1 MVNGVYL
8 YSAFY
13 LLTKAQSA
21 LQSQSHS
28 PMHTHI
34 HTHTDGGS
42 AAEHWRQPPTRG
54 KVGFSVLP
62 KDTST
67 HGRARR
73 DSNLQSYD
81 HGSTALPLHHSRR
94 HAALQIQGEMS
105 RIERN
110 IQGSDDLLPVV
121 LKSGKR
127 TYLRENK
134 LGQGSFGKVLHYKI
148 QNTSEDVAVKFIKR
162 KEGLKELKM
171 LKKINAFDPDKN
183 CFLKMLDHF
192 EYKSLI
198 CVVFEKLDQTLSD
211 IFLKRNQ
218 RPFDVCELRPVAQ
231 QLLVA
236 LRALKTIGL
245 VHCDIKLNN
254 VMFVN
259 HQSYPYKVKLI
270 DFGLAREKTSLRRLS
285 NIQIVGYKAPE
296 VVFDCPLDEAVDMWS
311 VGCVLAGMYKAKH
324 FYPRTCLYDYIASI
338 IHMQGQPPDNV
349 LLKGS
354 VYSFRKPNI
363 NEDQSDVEEFKSLIK
378 QMLCVDQKTRITP
391 EEALNHNFFT
401 MKHLS
406 EGTKDPYV
414 TSAREIM
421 SVCEPVTTMQ
431 PDAPKRHPEHSVQN
445 STTGKS
451 TCGHT
456 GEKRRD
462 VLKDFFA
469 RKLKFSAAKRREPT
483 CETTENKDSK
493 DVKRSTTSTRVPGN
507 SEITN
512 RLKNVTFEEIPSK
525 TAKRRSKK
533 QKESHK
539 EESKRRKKT
548 RGTPSVVTPDCP
560 VNGKTHKGSPC
571 MEVKTNNVA
580 SDGILD
586 RFPTST
592 RVNSGSRI
600 KRSNRVGKRPP
611 TLFHDHLSPAS
622 SLVGGTGP
630 FATAAVS
637 PGCRLPGPGGALSA
651 RRGGSHYI

>member
-1 MVNGVYL
+1 MSFV
-8 YSAFY
+8 A
-13 LLTKAQSA
+13 
-21 LQSQSHS
+21 
-28 PMHTHI
+28 
-34 HTHTDGGS
+34 
-42 AAEHWRQPPTRG
+42 
-54 KVGFSVLP
+54 KVSLNRYNVG
-62 KDTST
+62 
-67 HGRARR
+67 
-73 DSNLQSYD
+73 
-81 HGSTALPLHHSRR
+81 
-94 HAALQIQGEMS
+94 
-105 RIERN
+105 
-110 IQGSDDLLPVV
+110 
-121 LKSGKR
+121 
-127 TYLRENK
+127 ENK

-354 VYSFRKPNI
+354 VYSFRKPSEYMGSPI
-363 NEDQSDVEEFKSLIK
+363 NTFRNVEEFKSLIK

-431 PDAPKRHPEHSVQN
+431 PDAPKRHPEH
-445 STTGKS
+445 
-451 TCGHT
+451 
-456 GEKRRD
+456 RD
-462 VLKDFFA
+462 VPSVPYPPILTA
-469 RKLKFSAAKRREPT
+469 PPLAHTPLPPQYIHSNINTHT
-483 CETTENKDSK
+483 CTHTPFQTHILQGRWDLGPSVPCLFPCGGYGPLCNGG
-493 DVKRSTTSTRVPGN
+493 RVPGVPA
-507 SEITN
+507 SWARRCSLRAAGGFTLHLSRECSCPWGVGSGPCSWALGPAIFPTVAEPG
-512 RLKNVTFEEIPSK
+512 RALFTTPLVGPLFSPGFPPSWAGAAGPCLAPPW
-525 TAKRRSKK
+525 TSRGPGGWLPGVRS
-533 QKESHK
+533 
-539 EESKRRKKT
+539 
-548 RGTPSVVTPDCP
+548 
-560 VNGKTHKGSPC
+560 GSPLGGPGSYLGLGRGD
-571 MEVKTNNVA
+571 A
-580 SDGILD
+580 
-586 RFPTST
+586 R
-592 RVNSGSRI
+592 NSWVV
-600 KRSNRVGKRPP
+600 VGCSSGAVGVR
-611 TLFHDHLSPAS
+611 LRWGPA
-622 SLVGGTGP
+622 LG
-630 FATAAVS
+630 S
-637 PGCRLPGPGGALSA
+637 PGAAGGLLSWLGWGGALSPSVLPCSLA
-651 RRGGSHYI
+651 LGALRRSCWPWPGWRAWSPGRRLFPAGSRVALGGFRLPLLLRWGSWGGDGWALSLLLSTFHHPF

>member
-1 MVNGVYL
+1 
-8 YSAFY
+8 
-13 LLTKAQSA
+13 
-21 LQSQSHS
+21 
-28 PMHTHI
+28 
-34 HTHTDGGS
+34 
-42 AAEHWRQPPTRG
+42 
-54 KVGFSVLP
+54 
-62 KDTST
+62 
-67 HGRARR
+67 
-73 DSNLQSYD
+73 
-81 HGSTALPLHHSRR
+81 
-94 HAALQIQGEMS
+94 MS

-349 LLKGS
+349 LLKGKR
-354 VYSFRKPNI
+354 VTDGFFEQSFTLDDLLNQRATDI
-363 NEDQSDVEEFKSLIK
+363 NEDQSD
-378 QMLCVDQKTRITP
+378 
-391 EEALNHNFFT
+391 EALNHNFFT

-421 SVCEPVTTMQ
+421 SLSRWSRVFCIMLIGLSIYAVSVLVSVSERLRSMLWCYGSLALKPLRVNYWIWVVL
-431 PDAPKRHPEHSVQN
+431 PAP
-445 STTGKS
+445 G
-451 TCGHT
+451 
-456 GEKRRD
+456 
-462 VLKDFFA
+462 
-469 RKLKFSAAKRREPT
+469 FSPL
-483 CETTENKDSK
+483 D
-493 DVKRSTTSTRVPGN
+493 
-507 SEITN
+507 
-512 RLKNVTFEEIPSK
+512 IPSQ
-525 TAKRRSKK
+525 T
-533 QKESHK
+533 
-539 EESKRRKKT
+539 
-548 RGTPSVVTPDCP
+548 
-560 VNGKTHKGSPC
+560 
-571 MEVKTNNVA
+571 
-580 SDGILD
+580 
-586 RFPTST
+586 
-592 RVNSGSRI
+592 
-600 KRSNRVGKRPP
+600 
-611 TLFHDHLSPAS
+611 
-622 SLVGGTGP
+622 
-630 FATAAVS
+630 
-637 PGCRLPGPGGALSA
+637 
-651 RRGGSHYI
+651 

>member
-1 MVNGVYL
+1 NVVDRVAHGGGGV
-8 YSAFY
+8 
-13 LLTKAQSA
+13 
-21 LQSQSHS
+21 
-28 PMHTHI
+28 M
-34 HTHTDGGS
+34 
-42 AAEHWRQPPTRG
+42 
-54 KVGFSVLP
+54 
-62 KDTST
+62 
-67 HGRARR
+67 
-73 DSNLQSYD
+73 
-81 HGSTALPLHHSRR
+81 
-94 HAALQIQGEMS
+94 MS

-324 FYPRTCLYDYIASI
+324 FYPRTCLKPSEY
-338 IHMQGQPPDNV
+338 M
-349 LLKGS
+349 GS
-354 VYSFRKPNI
+354 PINTFRK
-363 NEDQSDVEEFKSLIK
+363 FKSLIK

-431 PDAPKRHPEHSVQN
+431 PDAPKRHPEHSV
-445 STTGKS
+445 
-451 TCGHT
+451 
-456 GEKRRD
+456 D
-462 VLKDFFA
+462 
-469 RKLKFSAAKRREPT
+469 
-483 CETTENKDSK
+483 
-493 DVKRSTTSTRVPGN
+493 
-507 SEITN
+507 
-512 RLKNVTFEEIPSK
+512 NVF
-525 TAKRRSKK
+525 
-533 QKESHK
+533 
-539 EESKRRKKT
+539 
-548 RGTPSVVTPDCP
+548 
-560 VNGKTHKGSPC
+560 
-571 MEVKTNNVA
+571 
-580 SDGILD
+580 
-586 RFPTST
+586 
-592 RVNSGSRI
+592 
-600 KRSNRVGKRPP
+600 
-611 TLFHDHLSPAS
+611 
-622 SLVGGTGP
+622 
-630 FATAAVS
+630 
-637 PGCRLPGPGGALSA
+637 
-651 RRGGSHYI
+651 

>member
-1 MVNGVYL
+1 M
-8 YSAFY
+8 
-13 LLTKAQSA
+13 LL
-21 LQSQSHS
+21 
-28 PMHTHI
+28 P
-34 HTHTDGGS
+34 G
-42 AAEHWRQPPTRG
+42 
-54 KVGFSVLP
+54 
-62 KDTST
+62 
-67 HGRARR
+67 
-73 DSNLQSYD
+73 
-81 HGSTALPLHHSRR
+81 R
-94 HAALQIQGEMS
+94 HAAPSIQIAPQDLSSCLDVDLTLKLDMS

-349 LLKGS
+349 LLKGKRVYEFFKYAYNKKGS
-354 VYSFRKPNI
+354 VYSFRKPS
-363 NEDQSDVEEFKSLIK
+363 EYMDGFFEQKFKSLIK

-431 PDAPKRHPEHSVQN
+431 PDAPKRHPEHSV
-445 STTGKS
+445 
-451 TCGHT
+451 
-456 GEKRRD
+456 D
-462 VLKDFFA
+462 
-469 RKLKFSAAKRREPT
+469 
-483 CETTENKDSK
+483 
-493 DVKRSTTSTRVPGN
+493 
-507 SEITN
+507 
-512 RLKNVTFEEIPSK
+512 NVF
-525 TAKRRSKK
+525 
-533 QKESHK
+533 
-539 EESKRRKKT
+539 
-548 RGTPSVVTPDCP
+548 
-560 VNGKTHKGSPC
+560 
-571 MEVKTNNVA
+571 
-580 SDGILD
+580 
-586 RFPTST
+586 
-592 RVNSGSRI
+592 
-600 KRSNRVGKRPP
+600 
-611 TLFHDHLSPAS
+611 
-622 SLVGGTGP
+622 
-630 FATAAVS
+630 
-637 PGCRLPGPGGALSA
+637 
-651 RRGGSHYI
+651 

>member
-1 MVNGVYL
+1 M
-8 YSAFY
+8 
-13 LLTKAQSA
+13 T
-21 LQSQSHS
+21 SH
-28 PMHTHI
+28 
-34 HTHTDGGS
+34 
-42 AAEHWRQPPTRG
+42 
-54 KVGFSVLP
+54 VL
-62 KDTST
+62 SLNIIWC
-67 HGRARR
+67 HVM
-73 DSNLQSYD
+73 SYD
-81 HGSTALPLHHSRR
+81 
-94 HAALQIQGEMS
+94 I
-105 RIERN
+105 I
-110 IQGSDDLLPVV
+110 
-121 LKSGKR
+121 K
-127 TYLRENK
+127 ENK
-134 LGQGSFGKVLHYKI
+134 LGEGSFGKVLHYKI
-148 QNTSEDVAVKFIKR
+148 QNTSEDVAVKFIFR
-162 KEGLKELKM
+162 EEGLEELKM

-192 EYKSLI
+192 EYESLI
-198 CVVFEKLDQTLSD
+198 CVVSEKLDQTFSD
-211 IFLKRNQ
+211 IILKRNQ

-270 DFGLAREKTSLRRLS
+270 DFGLVREKPSLRRIID
-285 NIQIVGYKAPE
+285 IQIVGYKAPE
-296 VVFDCPLDEAVDMWS
+296 VVFGCPLDEAVDMWS
-311 VGCVLAGMYKAKH
+311 VGCVLASMYKAKH

-338 IHMQGQPPDNV
+338 IHMQGQPPDNILRQGKRV
-349 LLKGS
+349 YEFFKHANIKTGS
-354 VYSFRKPNI
+354 VYSFRKPSEYMGSPI
-363 NEDQSDVEEFKSLIK
+363 NTFRSKVTDGFFEQSFTLDDLLNQRATDITEDQSDVEEFKSLIK

-391 EEALNHNFFT
+391 EEALNHNFIT

-406 EGTKDPYV
+406 ERTKDPYV

-431 PDAPKRHPEHSVQN
+431 PDAPKSFFKKKNKRDPEHSVQN

-469 RKLKFSAAKRREPT
+469 RKNTFSAAKRREPT
-483 CETTENKDSK
+483 CEPTENKDSK

-507 SEITN
+507 REITN

-560 VNGKTHKGSPC
+560 VDGKTHKGSPC

-586 RFPTST
+586 RFPKST

-611 TLFHDHLSPAS
+611 TLFHVKPNCPNSQKGEKNAPKMEELTINKGLSRKGDRPTSSREVSKGVQGKSTSKNEENPHLVEVKTKQTI
-622 SLVGGTGP
+622 LK
-630 FATAAVS
+630 
-637 PGCRLPGPGGALSA
+637 RI
-651 RRGGSHYI
+651 RGLFSRWF

>member
-1 MVNGVYL
+1 M
-8 YSAFY
+8 
-13 LLTKAQSA
+13 LL
-21 LQSQSHS
+21 
-28 PMHTHI
+28 P
-34 HTHTDGGS
+34 G
-42 AAEHWRQPPTRG
+42 
-54 KVGFSVLP
+54 
-62 KDTST
+62 
-67 HGRARR
+67 
-73 DSNLQSYD
+73 
-81 HGSTALPLHHSRR
+81 R
-94 HAALQIQGEMS
+94 HAAPSIQIAPQ
-105 RIERN
+105 
-110 IQGSDDLLPVV
+110 DLSSCLDVDLTLKLDARDVQIPYGADVKTFYDGMAWCCICHV
-121 LKSGKR
+121 LWR
-127 TYLRENK
+127 DQVRENK

-349 LLKGS
+349 LLKD
-354 VYSFRKPNI
+354 I
-363 NEDQSDVEEFKSLIK
+363 NEDQSD
-378 QMLCVDQKTRITP
+378 MLCVDQKTRITP

-414 TSAREIM
+414 TSTSR
-421 SVCEPVTTMQ
+421 TTTPRTDCFMY
-431 PDAPKRHPEHSVQN
+431 
-445 STTGKS
+445 
-451 TCGHT
+451 
-456 GEKRRD
+456 
-462 VLKDFFA
+462 
-469 RKLKFSAAKRREPT
+469 
-483 CETTENKDSK
+483 
-493 DVKRSTTSTRVPGN
+493 
-507 SEITN
+507 
-512 RLKNVTFEEIPSK
+512 KN
-525 TAKRRSKK
+525 
-533 QKESHK
+533 
-539 EESKRRKKT
+539 
-548 RGTPSVVTPDCP
+548 G
-560 VNGKTHKGSPC
+560 
-571 MEVKTNNVA
+571 
-580 SDGILD
+580 
-586 RFPTST
+586 
-592 RVNSGSRI
+592 
-600 KRSNRVGKRPP
+600 
-611 TLFHDHLSPAS
+611 
-622 SLVGGTGP
+622 
-630 FATAAVS
+630 
-637 PGCRLPGPGGALSA
+637 
-651 RRGGSHYI
+651 

>member
-1 MVNGVYL
+1 LN
-8 YSAFY
+8 
-13 LLTKAQSA
+13 
-21 LQSQSHS
+21 
-28 PMHTHI
+28 
-34 HTHTDGGS
+34 
-42 AAEHWRQPPTRG
+42 
-54 KVGFSVLP
+54 
-62 KDTST
+62 
-67 HGRARR
+67 
-73 DSNLQSYD
+73 
-81 HGSTALPLHHSRR
+81 
-94 HAALQIQGEMS
+94 
-105 RIERN
+105 
-110 IQGSDDLLPVV
+110 
-121 LKSGKR
+121 
-127 TYLRENK
+127 RENK

-148 QNTSEDVAVKFIKR
+148 QDTSEDVAVKFIKR

-198 CVVFEKLDQTLSD
+198 CVVSEKLDQTLSD
-211 IFLKRNQ
+211 IILKRNQ

-270 DFGLAREKTSLRRLS
+270 DFGLAREKTSLRRIS

-296 VVFDCPLDEAVDMWS
+296 VVFGCPLDEAVDMWS

-349 LLKGS
+349 LFKDG
-354 VYSFRKPNI
+354 FFKQN
-363 NEDQSDVEEFKSLIK
+363 QSDVEEFKSIK
-378 QMLCVDQKTRITP
+378 PK
-391 EEALNHNFFT
+391 EALNHNFFT

-406 EGTKDPYV
+406 ERTKDPYV
-414 TSAREIM
+414 TSAQEIM

-431 PDAPKRHPEHSVQN
+431 PDAPNRHPEHSVQN

-469 RKLKFSAAKRREPT
+469 KKLKFSAAKRREPT

-507 SEITN
+507 REITN

-560 VNGKTHKGSPC
+560 VDGKTHKGSPC

-600 KRSNRVGKRPP
+600 KTSNRVGKRPP
-611 TLFHDHLSPAS
+611 TLFHVKPNCPNSQKGEKNAPKMEELTINKGLSRKGDRPTSSREVSKGVQGKSTSKNEENPHLVEVKTKQTI
-622 SLVGGTGP
+622 LK
-630 FATAAVS
+630 
-637 PGCRLPGPGGALSA
+637 RI
-651 RRGGSHYI
+651 RGLFSRWFK

>member
-1 MVNGVYL
+1 
-8 YSAFY
+8 
-13 LLTKAQSA
+13 
-21 LQSQSHS
+21 
-28 PMHTHI
+28 
-34 HTHTDGGS
+34 
-42 AAEHWRQPPTRG
+42 
-54 KVGFSVLP
+54 
-62 KDTST
+62 
-67 HGRARR
+67 
-73 DSNLQSYD
+73 
-81 HGSTALPLHHSRR
+81 
-94 HAALQIQGEMS
+94 MS
-105 RIERN
+105 RIERD
-110 IQGSDDLLPVV
+110 IQGSDDLLPVI
-121 LKSGKR
+121 LKSGKI

-134 LGQGSFGKVLHYKI
+134 LGQGSFGKVLHYKK
-148 QNTSEDVAVKFIKR
+148 QHTSEDVAVKFIKR
-162 KEGLKELKM
+162 KEGLQELKM

-236 LRALKTIGL
+236 LRALKAIGL

-259 HQSYPYKVKLI
+259 HQSHPYKVKLI
-270 DFGLAREKTSLRRLS
+270 DFGLAREKTSLHRLS
-285 NIQIVGYKAPE
+285 DIQIVGYKAPE
-296 VVFDCPLDEAVDMWS
+296 VVFDCPLNEAVDMWS

-349 LLKGS
+349 LFKGKRVCEFFKYAYNKKGS
-354 VYSFRKPNI
+354 IFSFRKPSEYMGSPINTFRSKVTDGFFEQSFTLDDLLNQRATDI

-378 QMLCVDQKTRITP
+378 QMLCVDQKTRIKP
-391 EEALNHNFFT
+391 KEALNHNFIT

-406 EGTKDPYV
+406 ERTKDPYV
-414 TSAREIM
+414 TTAREIM

-451 TCGHT
+451 TCGHFANKICD
-456 GEKRRD
+456 E
-462 VLKDFFA
+462 LKDFFA
-469 RKLKFSAAKRREPT
+469 RKHTFSAAKRREPT
-483 CETTENKDSK
+483 CEPTENKDSK
-493 DVKRSTTSTRVPGN
+493 DVVKRSTTYTRVPGN
-507 SEITN
+507 REITN

-539 EESKRRKKT
+539 KESKRQKKT

-560 VNGKTHKGSPC
+560 VDGKTHKGSPC

-580 SDGILD
+580 SDGVLD

-600 KRSNRVGKRPP
+600 KRSSRVGKRPP
-611 TLFHDHLSPAS
+611 TLFHVKPNCPNSQKGEKSAPKMEELTINKGLSRKSDRPTSSREVSKGVQGKSTSKNEENPHLVEVKTKQTI
-622 SLVGGTGP
+622 L
-630 FATAAVS
+630 
-637 PGCRLPGPGGALSA
+637 
-651 RRGGSHYI
+651 RRIRGLFSRWF